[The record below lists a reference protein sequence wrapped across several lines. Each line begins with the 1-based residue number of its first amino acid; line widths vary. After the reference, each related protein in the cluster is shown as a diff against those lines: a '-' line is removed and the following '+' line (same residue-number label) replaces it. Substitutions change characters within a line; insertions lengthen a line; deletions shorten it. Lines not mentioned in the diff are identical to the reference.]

1 MIATSCSSPQITD
14 TQDMISSLE
23 TILLDREHDDGWYT
37 IDRFKWT
44 KLLGCSESVLL
55 GVFFPVE
62 VLEVFKRDNSH
73 EELAQRAL
81 SKGAAIYEGES
92 EVASVYS
99 FYYGLSPSMLSG
111 GTFFHIR
118 FTESFNRFLDS
129 FVSKVD
135 FYGGCSLLLAMRREL
150 KKMDHM
156 FFLSH
161 EMMRS
166 YFEKYCPNLNNLLD
180 SWKLVNRLERCK
192 DEVSVCYHSCLK
204 E

>member
-1 MIATSCSSPQITD
+1 MITTSCSSLSQITD

-23 TILLDREHDDGWYT
+23 SILLDREYDDGWYT
-37 IDRFKWT
+37 VDRFKWS
-44 KLLGCSESVLL
+44 KFLGCSESVLL

-62 VLEVFKRDNSH
+62 VLEVFGRDKSH
-73 EELAQRAL
+73 EELVQKAL

-92 EVASVYS
+92 EAASVYS
-99 FYYGLSPSMLSG
+99 FYYGLSSSMLSG

-118 FTESFNRFLDS
+118 FTESFNRFIDS

-135 FYGGCSLLLAMRREL
+135 FYEGCSLLLAMKREL
-150 KKMDHM
+150 EKINHM

-161 EMMRS
+161 EMVRS

-192 DEVSVCYHSCLK
+192 DEMSVC
-204 E
+204 

>member
-1 MIATSCSSPQITD
+1 MITTSCSSPQITD
-14 TQDMISSLE
+14 TQDMVSSLE

-37 IDRFKWT
+37 VDRFKWS

-62 VLEVFKRDNSH
+62 VLEVFKRDTSH
-73 EELAQRAL
+73 EELAQKAL
-81 SKGAAIYEGES
+81 SKSAAMYEGES

-99 FYYGLSPSMLSG
+99 FYYGLSSSMLSG

-135 FYGGCSLLLAMRREL
+135 FHGGCSLLLAMRREL
-150 KKMDHM
+150 KKIDHM

-161 EMMRS
+161 EMVRS
-166 YFEKYCPNLNNLLD
+166 YFEKYCPNLNSLLD

-192 DEVSVCYHSCLK
+192 DEVSVC
-204 E
+204 

>member
-1 MIATSCSSPQITD
+1 MITTSCSSPQIID

-37 IDRFKWT
+37 IDRFKWS
-44 KLLGCSESVLL
+44 KFLGCSESVLL

-135 FYGGCSLLLAMRREL
+135 FYGGCSLLLDMRREL

-161 EMMRS
+161 EMVKS
-166 YFEKYCPNLNNLLD
+166 YFEKYCPNLNSLLD

-192 DEVSVCYHSCLK
+192 DEVSVC
-204 E
+204 